1 MPLSF
6 TLHSPTL
13 CLPLPFSLTAYPL
26 SSPLPSTTFPFLSHT
41 LLCLTTHLFLS
52 LLNGEQVTGAD
63 YAKCLRELVNICVL
77 CNDSEL
83 TYNEVEKYSTIFPDV
98 CLSCMYLDSIHY
110 SMLVHSPLKLEQAI
124 ETWHWLILPHSQA
137 TVIIIRILRKL
148 KK

>member
-6 TLHSPTL
+6 TLHYPTL
-13 CLPLPFSLTAYPL
+13 CLPLPFSLTGYP
-26 SSPLPSTTFPFLSHT
+26 PLPPSPTHHFSLSPPFSHT
-41 LLCLTTHLFLS
+41 LLCLTTLFLS

-83 TYNEVEKYSTIFPDV
+83 TYNEVEKYSTIFPDL

-110 SMLVHSPLKLEQAI
+110 FMLVHSPLKLEQAI
-124 ETWHWLILPHSQA
+124 ETC
-137 TVIIIRILRKL
+137 R
-148 KK
+148 